1 MFLFLY
7 QPLGGGQTMIRFHFR
22 TIYDRQAFAIV
33 FAILRLHFT
42 ISVDWSRR
50 NQFELG
56 LYSNRSRLLAWE
68 SYIVFNTGKAYTDH
82 VGRKVRRFALAFWHS
97 DHYVLLA
104 RRIAER
110 MPWLAEY
117 SYEEPDP
124 ENDGFTILVPPS
136 GRIKPFGWATLKV

>member
-1 MFLFLY
+1 
-7 QPLGGGQTMIRFHFR
+7 MIRFHFR

-68 SYIVFNTGKAYTDH
+68 SYIVFNTGKAYTQQYTN
-82 VGRKVRRFALAFWHS
+82 RKIHRFAIAFWHS

-104 RRIAER
+104 RRLSMR
-110 MPWLAEY
+110 FPWLAEY
-117 SYEEPDP
+117 TYEMPGGEI
-124 ENDGFTILVPPS
+124 EGQGVTLMAPPS